1 MKIGEQ
7 IVIDCESLQ
16 SLEALTADNWH
27 DMAEA
32 DAKLVARRLVSD
44 RWITDAQRVELAAAA
59 QRLLIY
65 SRWCRSYTLAVMTL
79 AKRP

>member
-32 DAKLVARRLVSD
+32 DAKLVARRLVPTAGSPTHSGSS
-44 RWITDAQRVELAAAA
+44 W
-59 QRLLIY
+59 QRL
-65 SRWCRSYTLAVMTL
+65 RSVS
-79 AKRP
+79 